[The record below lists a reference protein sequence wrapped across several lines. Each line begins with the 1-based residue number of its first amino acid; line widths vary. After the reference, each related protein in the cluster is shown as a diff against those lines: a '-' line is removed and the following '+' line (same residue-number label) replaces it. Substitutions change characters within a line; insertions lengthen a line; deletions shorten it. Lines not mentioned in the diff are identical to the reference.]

1 MLAVDKYTSIM
12 LGFDE
17 LYALLMR
24 FSAFGLSGD
33 GIKVFVW
40 C

>member
-1 MLAVDKYTSIM
+1 MLAADNYTSIM
-12 LGFDE
+12 LGFNE

-24 FSAFGLSGD
+24 FSAFGFNGD
-33 GIKVFVW
+33 GIQIAVW

>member
-1 MLAVDKYTSIM
+1 MLVAYKYTSIM
-12 LGFDE
+12 LGFNE